1 MCTCV
6 VDDNVKEGSLSYICV
21 LHNVVTVHI
30 NDHRFSTPV
39 DPSNTAASSSSSSSD
54 KGGDQSVYKVPEY
67 YQYNEDSYYDIE
79 MDMLKYRLEQPHPG
93 GKY

>member
-1 MCTCV
+1 MHVSHYT
-6 VDDNVKEGSLSYICV
+6 DPQHL
-21 LHNVVTVHI
+21 L
-30 NDHRFSTPV
+30 
-39 DPSNTAASSSSSSSD
+39 DPSSTTPTATSGDSV

-67 YQYNEDSYYDIE
+67 YQYNEDSYYDID